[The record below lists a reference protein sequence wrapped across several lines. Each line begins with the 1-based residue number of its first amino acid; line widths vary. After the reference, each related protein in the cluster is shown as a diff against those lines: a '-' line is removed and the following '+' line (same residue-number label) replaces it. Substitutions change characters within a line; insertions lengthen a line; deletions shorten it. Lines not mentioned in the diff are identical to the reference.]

1 MKNARIWIVHFF
13 LGLSSGIPLLL
24 TGSTLQVWM
33 TDLHVDIK
41 TIGAFALVGLPYNL
55 KFLWSPL
62 IDRYTLPFLTRRR
75 AWLLISQFML
85 MAAIILLGSNDP
97 MKSIK
102 MTALLALLVSFMSAT
117 QDIVI
122 DAYRREALTEKQM
135 GFGLSLYSTGYRIA
149 MLIAGGVALWVIAQ
163 YHLTW
168 LEIYFGVALLIG
180 LGIFATLLAPE
191 PKELSVEPPKT
202 LREAVIGPFQ
212 QFFTQKGVLW
222 IFAFLLLYKLG
233 DNLSSAMTAPFV
245 IQHGY
250 SKKNYAELVKGVGI
264 VCTLVGGFVGSA
276 VMAKI
281 GLNRVLWL
289 FGVLQAAAILTLVAV
304 ANTPLVLYVRPFDV
318 IHHQLL
324 LLGVAIGCET
334 FTSGMAVPAFN
345 TFIAFLTNRKFTA
358 TQYALLTSLAVLPR
372 TIISSPSG
380 WLAEI
385 MGWTTYFTFCAAVA
399 IPGLF
404 LLLKLAPWNA
414 RHASDE
420 ILS

>member
-149 MLIAGGVALWVIAQ
+149 MLIAGGVALINPLKLVVK
-163 YHLTW
+163 LFPK
-168 LEIYFGVALLIG
+168 LSALLQWQ
-180 LGIFATLLAPE
+180 LL
-191 PKELSVEPPKT
+191 
-202 LREAVIGPFQ
+202 RRIGP
-212 QFFTQKGVLW
+212 
-222 IFAFLLLYKLG
+222 KL
-233 DNLSSAMTAPFV
+233 
-245 IQHGY
+245 
-250 SKKNYAELVKGVGI
+250 
-264 VCTLVGGFVGSA
+264 
-276 VMAKI
+276 
-281 GLNRVLWL
+281 
-289 FGVLQAAAILTLVAV
+289 
-304 ANTPLVLYVRPFDV
+304 TPHNIR
-318 IHHQLL
+318 
-324 LLGVAIGCET
+324 
-334 FTSGMAVPAFN
+334 
-345 TFIAFLTNRKFTA
+345 
-358 TQYALLTSLAVLPR
+358 
-372 TIISSPSG
+372 
-380 WLAEI
+380 
-385 MGWTTYFTFCAAVA
+385 
-399 IPGLF
+399 
-404 LLLKLAPWNA
+404 
-414 RHASDE
+414 
-420 ILS
+420 